1 MKNQT
6 VLDEIKLN
14 VKEINEIQPTQFML
28 GYRNGFVYFEDSYT
42 HETYLNSAATKR
54 ELLTA
59 LRAFKMGLLWSKN
72 N

>member
-1 MKNQT
+1 MKKQT

-14 VKEINEIQPTQFML
+14 MAEINEIQPVKFML

-42 HETYLNSAATKR
+42 HETYFNGAQSKR

-59 LRAFKMGLLWSKN
+59 LRAFKTGLLWSKN